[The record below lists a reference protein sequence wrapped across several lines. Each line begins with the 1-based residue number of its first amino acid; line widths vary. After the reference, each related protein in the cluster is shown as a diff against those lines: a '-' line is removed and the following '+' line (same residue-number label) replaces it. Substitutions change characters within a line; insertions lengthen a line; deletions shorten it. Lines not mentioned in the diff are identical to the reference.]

1 MNPNRRLLLAVSLAL
16 MVLWAVP
23 LFAQDV
29 ATPAGTAPTAPVSTT
44 DLQKSISIAGMASV
58 LMQYLKNTKWFP
70 LLSDKSS
77 RGFKI
82 ATAAI
87 VAAITT
93 LGITWTH
100 PDAHSLLITWP
111 GWGVM
116 AGNLYHFGQQWLF
129 QEAWYQKLV
138 RNGTAAASGG

>member
-1 MNPNRRLLLAVSLAL
+1 MNPNRRLLLAFFLAL

-23 LFAQDV
+23 LFAQGADV
-29 ATPAGTAPTAPVSTT
+29 AAPTAPVSTT

-58 LMQYLKNTKWFP
+58 LMEYLKNTKWFP

-100 PDAHSLLITWP
+100 PDSHSLLITWP

-138 RNGTAAASGG
+138 RNGNGAATVKAGG